1 MKLDWMKVEG
11 YMKLKKKPN
20 KERGGDVRHFEP
32 AQKKKKKAPAHETHV
47 TSKALQM
54 TAPAILTEKVF
65 LEGTIDRP
73 LIEWVREGQL

>member
-32 AQKKKKKAPAHETHV
+32 A
-47 TSKALQM
+47 
-54 TAPAILTEKVF
+54 
-65 LEGTIDRP
+65 
-73 LIEWVREGQL
+73 